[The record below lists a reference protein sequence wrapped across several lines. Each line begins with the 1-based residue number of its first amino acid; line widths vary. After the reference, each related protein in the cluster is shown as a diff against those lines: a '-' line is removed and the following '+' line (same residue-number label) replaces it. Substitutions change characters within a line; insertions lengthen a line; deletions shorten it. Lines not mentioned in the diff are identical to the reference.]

1 MGRALV
7 LAARRSVRLELVVSV
22 GARASRRGAGDGQLT
37 WSQLEALKRDGAVDA
52 SDSRGR
58 PRRVECSPAD
68 LEGEGALPLEGLNQ
82 CGGTHFLVLHGSQDG
97 RVPPTEAEKLRPFLV
112 GAASHEVRTPSH
124 QQQALRRPA
133 RVHASPHG
141 GLPRAG
147 ARRAG
152 RRQLRRPRT
161 DALVRHPRLG
171 VAAHYLSDC
180 PLSAA
185 AAVPP
190 LGLQP
195 GRQPSGFNIFVES
208 LTTAVDEIHR
218 DVRTN
223 LPSMDVGG
231 EDEDE
236 DSDGEAEEPILTARG
251 ARRHSWEN
259 R

>member
-1 MGRALV
+1 MA
-7 LAARRSVRLELVVSV
+7 
-22 GARASRRGAGDGQLT
+22 ASRAQVRVVPGVDSFADHAPTL
-37 WSQLEALKRDGAVDA
+37 SYAIRDWVW
-52 SDSRGR
+52 
-58 PRRVECSPAD
+58 RRTQPP
-68 LEGEGALPLEGLNQ
+68 EG
-82 CGGTHFLVLHGSQDG
+82 
-97 RVPPTEAEKLRPFLV
+97 
-112 GAASHEVRTPSH
+112 GAAATAPPPP
-124 QQQALRRPA
+124 PA
-133 RVHASPHG
+133 
-141 GLPRAG
+141 GLLPPAG
-147 ARRAG
+147 YLCGKCGAA
-152 RRQLRRPRT
+152 
-161 DALVRHPRLG
+161 
-171 VAAHYLSDC
+171 AAHYLSDC